1 MFNRTPKKIFEFL
14 LLETFENGFSNTFF
28 CKKSF
33 YEFEAKFS
41 NQLKSE
47 NRLIVLYLERSQYG
61 GIR

>member
-1 MFNRTPKKIFEFL
+1 MDFL
-14 LLETFENGFSNTFF
+14 THFF

-33 YEFEAKFS
+33 YEFEARFS